1 MESMYILTKPLPK
14 KGYYYTSED
23 PGDSIADFDGKHRLD
38 EHRTRSMVFEIEKFT
53 QNFHA
58 GISFIAWDSRKS
70 KVLRIS
76 DVVELTKERFLFEE
90 YFVGD
95 MEKFPGYFSGIDYN
109 I

>member
-14 KGYYYTSED
+14 KGYYCTSED
-23 PGDSIADFDGKHRLD
+23 PGDSMADFDGKHRLD
-38 EHRTRSMVFEIEKFT
+38 QYKTQSMVAEIEKFT
-53 QNFHA
+53 QNFHE

-90 YFVGD
+90 YFTGD
-95 MEKFPGYFSGIDYN
+95 LENFPGYHASLKFGI
-109 I
+109 